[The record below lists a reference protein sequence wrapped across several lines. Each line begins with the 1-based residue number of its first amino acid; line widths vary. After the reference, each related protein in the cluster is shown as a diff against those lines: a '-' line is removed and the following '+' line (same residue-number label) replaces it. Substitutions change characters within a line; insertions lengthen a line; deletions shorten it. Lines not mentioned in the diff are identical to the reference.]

1 MSALLAMMEASTAWS
16 WLGGLSALC
25 AALSVGNNVSSSV
38 SFLSSEKRGKSADGV
53 SSSKRGA
60 SKVGLASLHYEWLA
74 LHFVVKLAD
83 WLQGTNMYTLY
94 KSYGVDPGLLF
105 MTGFATSA
113 AFSTFLGHWV
123 DKYGRKRG
131 CVVYCLLEVVI
142 QVLEHSSDVRL
153 LLVGRVLGGAS
164 TALLFSA
171 FESWLVSAHKQRRLS
186 EESLVRCFS
195 AASTLNGLS
204 AVLAGLIARVAF
216 MWGGEIAP
224 FQVSLVLTVVA
235 LVWISLR
242 WEENRGEQHEQ
253 PAEEAG
259 KGGRSPR
266 TRGAKAAAA
275 ASAAT
280 GAAGGAAAAAG
291 APAPSGWQLVAQPE
305 ILACAMVQAVFEG
318 AMYTFVFMWVQTFLT
333 LAPGE
338 QRPPVEVLFSCLMVA
353 LTIGGVI
360 FEHFAESIK
369 ERRPERIG
377 ALVFLAAAVSM
388 AAAAFAVHGRGTG
401 GFVGDQWGLSRVTL
415 IMVAFCLFEV
425 CVGMFD
431 PWMSTM
437 RSLYVPERVMATV
450 MTLARVPLNLL
461 VGLGVHLTE
470 NYDLQVVFS
479 VCAAMHIVCASICF
493 VALRAAKQRAAKL
506 D

>member
-1 MSALLAMMEASTAWS
+1 MMEASAAWS

-25 AALSVGNNVSSSV
+25 AALSVGNNVSSASSLLSTTDKLGKNVAGV
-38 SFLSSEKRGKSADGV
+38 S

-60 SKVGLASLHYEWLA
+60 SKVGLAALHTEWLA

-113 AFSTFLGHWV
+113 VFSTFLGHWV

-216 MWGGEIAP
+216 TWGGEIAP

-235 LVWISLR
+235 LFWISLR
-242 WEENRGEQHEQ
+242 WEENWGEHHEQ
-253 PAEEAG
+253 PAEEA

-275 ASAAT
+275 ASAST
-280 GAAGGAAAAAG
+280 GAAPAPAAPGGSGAA
-291 APAPSGWQLVAQPE
+291 PSWWELVAQPE
-305 ILACAMVQAVFEG
+305 ICACALVQAVFEG

-360 FEHFAESIK
+360 FEYFAESIK

-377 ALVFLAAAVSM
+377 AMVFLAAAVSM
-388 AAAAFAVHGRGTG
+388 AAAAFAVHGRGQG
-401 GFVGDQWGLSRVTL
+401 GFAGDQWGLSRVTV

-470 NYDLQVVFS
+470 NYDLPVVFS
-479 VCAAMHIVCASICF
+479 VCAAMHIVCAATCF